1 MLDRG
6 LAARLPAR
14 GREMLPAA
22 ARQRKWRE
30 CGSRGGDRF
39 ACNCGGGCGGGAGA
53 PACYNAA
60 MTTTPCFTVDAFADA
75 PFRGNPAAVCL
86 LAAPKPAK
94 WLQAVAAELNL
105 SETAFVTPKKGG
117 FGLRWFTPVCE
128 VDLCGHATL
137 AAAHVLWSEGL
148 VRAGEPIR
156 FATGS
161 GALTAAR
168 DADGRIAIDLPA
180 GALRPVKVPAGLAKA
195 LGCKP
200 VDVCRGGDDLLV
212 ALRDERAVA
221 GLDPDLAALARLPF
235 RGVIVTARAAKG
247 RRGVDFVSR
256 CFYPA
261 VGVPEDPVTG
271 SAHCALGVYWAV
283 ELAKTTL
290 RGFQAS
296 ARGGHVDV
304 TLRGDRAVLRGGAV
318 TVVRSELLA

>member
-1 MLDRG
+1 
-6 LAARLPAR
+6 
-14 GREMLPAA
+14 
-22 ARQRKWRE
+22 
-30 CGSRGGDRF
+30 
-39 ACNCGGGCGGGAGA
+39 
-53 PACYNAA
+53 

-86 LAAPKPAK
+86 LATPKPAK
-94 WLQAVAAELNL
+94 WLQAVAAEFNL

-148 VRAGEPIR
+148 VPAGESIR
-156 FATGS
+156 FATSS
-161 GALTAAR
+161 GALSAAR

-221 GLDPDLAALARLPF
+221 DLDPDLAALARLPF